1 VRDVANNAGWRWHND
16 NKCGVLRT
24 EDYTYT
30 VWQWPHSEAE
40 MWGCTITLL
49 GERSI
54 MACAAVGN
62 GRDWRAALEAAR
74 DAMRAR
80 LAILADEV

>member
-1 VRDVANNAGWRWHND
+1 VRDVANNPEWRWHND

-30 VWQWPHSEAE
+30 VWQWPHTEPP
-40 MWGCTITLL
+40 MWGCSVNLL

-54 MACAAVGN
+54 MACAAVAH
-62 GRDWRAALEAAR
+62 DATWQAALEAAR

-80 LAILADEV
+80 LAMLADEV

>member
-1 VRDVANNAGWRWHND
+1 MRDVARNAEWRWHND

-30 VWQWPHSEAE
+30 VWHYPHATPE

-49 GERSI
+49 GERAI
-54 MACAAVGN
+54 MACAAVGS
-62 GRDWRAALEAAR
+62 GRDWQSALEAAR